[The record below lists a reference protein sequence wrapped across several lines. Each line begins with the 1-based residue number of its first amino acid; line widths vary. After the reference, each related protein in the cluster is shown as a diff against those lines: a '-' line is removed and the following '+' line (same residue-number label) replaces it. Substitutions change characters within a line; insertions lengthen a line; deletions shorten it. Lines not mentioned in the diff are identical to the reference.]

1 MQKDEEIQAFILK
14 NAKGLFQR
22 YGLKKTTMEDIA
34 KSSGKGKSTLYYYF
48 KSKDEIFEAVAKQ
61 EMESFIKDLKVDV
74 LKASHVQARLKLFCR
89 MAIRQLR
96 EKVNLYQIVFSELSN
111 QMGLMHDLRAKFKH
125 LEIDFLKQILLEG
138 VERQEIAMNTEDVSW
153 FADILSA
160 SLRGLELHLVWF
172 EDYPDLEAKLEKMID
187 MFYHGIKTSNRDQGG
202 FNE

>member
-1 MQKDEEIQAFILK
+1 MQRDEEIQEFILK
-14 NAKGLFQR
+14 NAKELFKR

-61 EMESFIKDLKVDV
+61 EMGAFIDELKVEV
-74 LKASHVQARLKLFCR
+74 MKVSHVQHRLKLFCTVGV
-89 MAIRQLR
+89 RQLR

-111 QMGLMHDLRAKFKH
+111 QMGLMHDLREKFKH
-125 LEIDFLKQILLEG
+125 TEIDFLKQILLEG
-138 VERQEIAMNTEDVSW
+138 VEKKEITMNIEDVSW

-160 SLRGLELHLVWF
+160 SMRGLELHLVWF

-187 MFYHGIKTSNRDQGG
+187 MFYHGIKAV
-202 FNE
+202 

>member
-14 NAKGLFQR
+14 NAKELFRR

-61 EMESFIKDLKVDV
+61 EMESFIKDLKVEV
-74 LKASHVQARLKLFCR
+74 LKVSHVQDRLKLFCSL
-89 MAIRQLR
+89 AIKQLR

-111 QMGLMHDLRAKFKH
+111 QMGLMHDLREKFKH

-138 VERQEIAMNTEDVSW
+138 VERQEIVMNTEDVSW

-187 MFYHGIKTSNRDQGG
+187 MFYHGIKVPKT
-202 FNE
+202 